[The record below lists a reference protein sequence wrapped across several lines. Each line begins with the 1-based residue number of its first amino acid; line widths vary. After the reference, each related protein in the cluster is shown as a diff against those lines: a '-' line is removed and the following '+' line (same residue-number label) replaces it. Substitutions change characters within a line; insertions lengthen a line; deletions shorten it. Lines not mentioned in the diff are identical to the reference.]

1 MAPCNVRLA
10 QRYAEGQ
17 QAGAYSH
24 RAALPPLLQF
34 GLSPDDHFSAA
45 LTRSQLP
52 LPTESPPI
60 LDDDLQFAAWAT
72 ATWRGQLRAYR
83 HKALGALRELKARWS
98 SISRTLVR
106 HQSEAISQVT
116 STRDVGFLALL
127 LLITSWSDT
136 HHRFVGFIEAAIRL
150 RVT

>member
-1 MAPCNVRLA
+1 MLT
-10 QRYAEGQ
+10 EGQ

-45 LTRSQLP
+45 WTRSQLP
-52 LPTESPPI
+52 LPTQSPPI

-83 HKALGALRELKARWS
+83 QKALGALRELKARWS
-98 SISRTLVR
+98 GISKILVR
-106 HQSEAISQVT
+106 HQSAAVSQVT
-116 STRDVGFLALL
+116 STRDVGQ
-127 LLITSWSDT
+127 T
-136 HHRFVGFIEAAIRL
+136 HIAIPR
-150 RVT
+150 

>member
-1 MAPCNVRLA
+1 MLT
-10 QRYAEGQ
+10 EGQ

-45 LTRSQLP
+45 WTRSQLP
-52 LPTESPPI
+52 LPTQSPPI

-83 HKALGALRELKARWS
+83 QKALGALRELKARWS
-98 SISRTLVR
+98 GISKILVR
-106 HQSEAISQVT
+106 HQSAAVSQVNFHKGCGFSRLAT
-116 STRDVGFLALL
+116 ADQFMERYVLPLWTCERAPCGRVRPAIWDLPYSTF
-127 LLITSWSDT
+127 
-136 HHRFVGFIEAAIRL
+136 
-150 RVT
+150 